1 MDIPEDVKRRLRQEA
16 GFGCCKCGLPVFQY
30 HHIIPREVEDH
41 NRPEDMM
48 VLCPNH
54 HWEVTSGAMLEEE
67 QRCYKAQPFNIAR
80 RFADGL
86 LKVNQT
92 YCVIAVGSCELINDA
107 AVVLVDGESLLGLSI
122 VEERLNISVAL
133 YDEED
138 RLLLLID
145 QNEWL
150 TGDPAVWDIE
160 ATHQKFVL
168 RMKPRDVRLSIDASV
183 EPMRV
188 QASLRRAGQRIDFR
202 PKGIEINGVVKEAGM
217 SALGLVGFRIVID
230 TAAAQLPWSLIRDMG
245 SGRLYQMRFGL
256 SAFGKVWRHSRN
268 CVRAFREHSV
278 RRVCCP
284 SGRPIRRDEHPR
296 YGL

>member
-1 MDIPEDVKRRLRQEA
+1 VKRRLRQEA
-16 GFGCCKCGLPVFQY
+16 GFGCCKCGVPVFQY

-67 QRCYKAQPFNIAR
+67 QRRYKARPFNIAR
-80 RFADGL
+80 GFADGL

-92 YCVIAVGSCELINDA
+92 YCAIVAGSCELINDA
-107 AVVLVDGESLLGLSI
+107 AVVLVDGESLLGLS
-122 VEERLNISVAL
+122 VVDERLNISVTL

-138 RLLLLID
+138 RILLLIH

-160 ATHQKFVL
+160 AAHQKLVI

-188 QASLRRAGQRIDFR
+188 QASLRKAGQRIDFR
-202 PKGIEINGVVKEAGM
+202 PRGIEINGVVQGAGVEC
-217 SALGLVGFRIVID
+217 LGLVGVRIVVD
-230 TAAAQLPWSLIRDMG
+230 TA
-245 SGRLYQMRFGL
+245 SGTVGL
-256 SAFGKVWRHSRN
+256 D
-268 CVRAFREHSV
+268 
-278 RRVCCP
+278 P
-284 SGRPIRRDEHPR
+284 DPR
-296 YGL
+296 YGRGKLISHEVRLERIRRGIEALQDLRRGIPSIQQSPAGPAGRRPA

>member
-16 GFGCCKCGLPVFQY
+16 GFGCCRCGLPVFQY

-54 HWEVTSGAMLEEE
+54 HWEVTSGAMPEEE
-67 QRCYKAQPFNIAR
+67 QRRYKARPFNIVR
-80 RFADGL
+80 GFADGL

-92 YCVIAVGSCELINDA
+92 YCVIVVGSCELINDA
-107 AVVLVDGESLLGLSI
+107 AVVLVDGESLLSLSI
-122 VEERLNISVAL
+122 VDERLAISVTL
-133 YDEED
+133 YDEDD

-160 ATHQKFVL
+160 AAHQKL
-168 RMKPRDVRLSIDASV
+168 TIRMKPRDVRLSIDASV

-188 QASLRRAGQRIDFR
+188 RASLRKAGQRIDLT
-202 PKGIEINGVVKEAGM
+202 PKGIQIGGVVQDAGV
-217 SALGLVGFRIVID
+217 SYLGLVGIRISVD
-230 TAAAQLPWSLIRDMG
+230 TTSGTASLD
-245 SGRLYQMRFGL
+245 
-256 SAFGKVWRHSRN
+256 
-268 CVRAFREHSV
+268 
-278 RRVCCP
+278 P
-284 SGRPIRRDEHPR
+284 DPR
-296 YGL
+296 YGQGKLVSNEVRLERIRRGIEALQELRKGSS